1 MAFNIGDQ
9 VRVKRF
15 DEIPATRKANMVGGD
30 PHLWNQGKSRSGGKT
45 GKVIDKLYSEAYGC
59 NIYRVI
65 LDGYDRPTR
74 NVFTDECIEM
84 IQENPTDFS
93 YDIRRIDDKIRAILY
108 RKQADGSLD
117 EIGVGYGYILHENM
131 EGIAQAA
138 SYAMR
143 MLFKNTNWHEDKA
156 DASDLEEGDM
166 FEKAQKY
173 HEEVLKK

>member
-9 VRVKRF
+9 VRVKRY
-15 DEIPATRKANMVGGD
+15 DEIPDTHKANMVGGD
-30 PHLWNQGKSRSGGKT
+30 PHLWNQGKSRNGGKT
-45 GKVIDKLYSEAYGC
+45 GKIIDKLYSEAYGC

-74 NVFTDECIEM
+74 SVFTDDCIEE
-84 IQENPTDFS
+84 IQENPTDFRF
-93 YDIRRIDDKIRAILY
+93 DIQRLDEKVRAVLY
-108 RKQADGSLD
+108 RRQADGSEA

-143 MLFKNTNWHEDKA
+143 MLFKKTEWHKDEDV
-156 DASDLEEGDM
+156 DSDLDEGDM
-166 FEKAQKY
+166 FEKAMKK
-173 HEEVLKK
+173 HEEEQKR